1 MNMQCVTGALEN
13 GAGSALKDAAP
24 NMIAVSMQVSP
35 A

>member
-1 MNMQCVTGALEN
+1 MNMQYVAAALEN
-13 GAGSALKDAAP
+13 AVGSAMKDAAL